1 MGVFIRIL
9 HGGVKGIEYNDA
21 YNYYNN
27 IIDNYNVNLT
37 DYLKNFIVNIK
48 SDNYIYN
55 VFILYNLVISKIF
68 GLSIEVLLIS
78 KLIFTVLSIYL
89 IVFICDILGIKRKLL
104 AISFFSLSRIF
115 IYKY

>member
-1 MGVFIRIL
+1 M
-9 HGGVKGIEYNDA
+9 
-21 YNYYNN
+21 
-27 IIDNYNVNLT
+27 
-37 DYLKNFIVNIK
+37 KNFIVNIK

-55 VFILYNLVISKIF
+55 VFILYNLLISKIF

-104 AISFFSLSRIF
+104 AISFFSFYPGYLYININFLCDKFIKFFIIF
-115 IYKY
+115 IIYF